1 MDLSAE
7 DGVDQFRRRVSSE
20 HDFNE
25 SGQRL
30 FEEQICRFLTD
41 AQTDA
46 PPREDPETM
55 VFDPDG
61 IDITDD
67 ELDYDSSD
75 MIVDAHSD
83 DEGWNEEIMNNLN
96 NFRTIEDVGA
106 EESKE

>member
-1 MDLSAE
+1 MCWKPAKYKKIW
-7 DGVDQFRRRVSSE
+7 RRVSSE

-41 AQTDA
+41 EQTDA
-46 PPREDPETM
+46 PPREDPETI

-61 IDITDD
+61 MDIIDDGV
-67 ELDYDSSD
+67 DYDSSD
-75 MIVDAHSD
+75 MIVESD
-83 DEGWNEEIMNNLN
+83 DEGWNEEIMRELN
-96 NFRTIEDVGA
+96 NFRTIDDVGA